1 MSIKGL
7 KLLYNFI
14 LKDAVKGSGKASGI
28 MSIGSDIRK
37 IAMNKYAKYVDS
49 AKKQGVDLDKLSEQ
63 EIKYMLEMNKPK
75 GPTLFG
81 HRVIDATSAEGK
93 GITEALLGKKPADVL
108 DLTGKKIDTSKPILG
123 GKNVPELTHNE
134 KIDWLVKNVSP
145 TAEQTIPPKPAL
157 EAMLKDGR
165 EDLIDHFFEMHTKK
179 LSGKPKIDIDTSGLK
194 HPDLVK
200 KMMTD
205 EKLKPTLVQDDIVTE
220 TITTIKSKKP
230 IDAMAEANSVIG
242 RKGKYK
248 NLTEEQSQK
257 ILKDTNDHIFERDIK
272 YDEFGE
278 IIKPDPEDF
287 AHGGRTGT
295 GLNYLLG
302 EDDQNSR
309 VPFAMGKRAFLKW
322 IGSGIAGVG
331 AAKSGLFGLL
341 KGGGKKKVVEEVVKQ
356 SAGSGTP
363 PAYFF
368 NLVKKIKNLGDDA
381 AATQDNAVAKKYKD
395 YTMEE
400 DFAGNIEIMKK
411 GDDVAEDVFM
421 SYKVDDVPVKG
432 KKKSTKVEEY
442 EEYTARPDQEG
453 KMKDIEM
460 GVPDSVV
467 EEGTIFEDTISEF
480 TKKASGGRVPLSK
493 GKGVMSLIELITKK
507 FGKDTAK
514 RASQLGKPQK
524 TLDREMFQNFN
535 KKLNPGKDSKSIIP
549 KDEYREYKNDFNK
562 EILNMSPEDQ
572 LRDEFPGISDKLIRQ
587 ILTDKNPQ
595 RIAEV
600 KATMREALKMQEK
613 GMGPDQ
619 IIDLFKK
626 TPRTKNASGG
636 RVPLAGGGIAGMLGE

>member
-1 MSIKGL
+1 MSGL
-7 KLLYNFI
+7 KLLYNFL
-14 LKDAVKGSGKASGI
+14 LKETVKGSGKASGI
-28 MSIGSDIRK
+28 LSIGSDIRK
-37 IAMNKYAKYVDS
+37 IAMNKYAKYVDI
-49 AKKQGVDLDKLSEQ
+49 AKRQGVDLDKLSEQ

-123 GKNVPELTHNE
+123 GKNVELTHNE

-145 TAEQTIPPKPAL
+145 RAEQTIPPKPAL

-220 TITTIKSKKP
+220 TIAVIKSKKP
-230 IDAMAEANSVIG
+230 IDAMREAN
-242 RKGKYK
+242 
-248 NLTEEQSQK
+248 K
-257 ILKDTNDHIFERDIK
+257 ILKGDGQYKSLSKADRKKIVDDESVTDHIFERN
-272 YDEFGE
+272 
-278 IIKPDPEDF
+278 IKPDPEDL

-322 IGSGIAGVG
+322 LGSGVAGIG
-331 AAKSGLFGLL
+331 AAKTGLFGLL

-356 SAGSGTP
+356 STGSGTP

-381 AATQDNAVAKKYKD
+381 VATQ
-395 YTMEE
+395 
-400 DFAGNIEIMKK
+400 
-411 GDDVAEDVFM
+411 
-421 SYKVDDVPVKG
+421 S
-432 KKKSTKVEEY
+432 
-442 EEYTARPDQEG
+442 R
-453 KMKDIEM
+453 
-460 GVPDSVV
+460 
-467 EEGTIFEDTISEF
+467 
-480 TKKASGGRVPLSK
+480 
-493 GKGVMSLIELITKK
+493 
-507 FGKDTAK
+507 
-514 RASQLGKPQK
+514 
-524 TLDREMFQNFN
+524 
-535 KKLNPGKDSKSIIP
+535 
-549 KDEYREYKNDFNK
+549 
-562 EILNMSPEDQ
+562 
-572 LRDEFPGISDKLIRQ
+572 
-587 ILTDKNPQ
+587 
-595 RIAEV
+595 
-600 KATMREALKMQEK
+600 
-613 GMGPDQ
+613 
-619 IIDLFKK
+619 
-626 TPRTKNASGG
+626 
-636 RVPLAGGGIAGMLGE
+636 